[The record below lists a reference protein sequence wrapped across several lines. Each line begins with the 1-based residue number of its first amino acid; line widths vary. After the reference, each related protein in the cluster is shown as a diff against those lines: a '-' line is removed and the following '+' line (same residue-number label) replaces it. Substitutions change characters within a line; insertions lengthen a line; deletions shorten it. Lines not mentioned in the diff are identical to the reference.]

1 MGSADL
7 KESFVSKDL
16 FSNQLIKLVVHCML
30 GNCVLTVQQFHELD
44 LPEVSYIMFTG
55 VSFR

>member
-1 MGSADL
+1 MLADL

-55 VSFR
+55 VSFS